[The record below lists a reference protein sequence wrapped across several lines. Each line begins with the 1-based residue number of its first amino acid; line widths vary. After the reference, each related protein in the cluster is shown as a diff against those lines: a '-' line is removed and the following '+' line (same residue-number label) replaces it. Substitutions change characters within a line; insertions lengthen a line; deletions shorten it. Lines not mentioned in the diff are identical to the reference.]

1 MLSSP
6 GLCSSVHSEV
16 QQTEMSAFGAVIYY
30 RTKQRNGQLS
40 AKNLNSNFRKR
51 VFKDSVRG
59 EVHRMCEQLMDILLI
74 GSW

>member
-1 MLSSP
+1 M
-6 GLCSSVHSEV
+6 CS
-16 QQTEMSAFGAVIYY
+16 
-30 RTKQRNGQLS
+30 KD
-40 AKNLNSNFRKR
+40 LNSGFQER